1 MKTKKL
7 VAVLFTLMMAFNLA
21 AQGPSKGQCKKSKTP
36 EEKAQRQSEWM
47 KRDLGLT
54 EKQAAEIEKIN
65 LTYAVEA
72 EKMRQEMKEKR
83 KVQVDNKNA
92 ELKKVLT
99 PEQYTK
105 LEQIRAEN
113 KIQRKHK
120 KQQMRRCMQESTT
133 NQPK

>member
-1 MKTKKL
+1 
-7 VAVLFTLMMAFNLA
+7 
-21 AQGPSKGQCKKSKTP
+21 
-36 EEKAQRQSEWM
+36 M

-65 LTYAVEA
+65 LTYAIEA

-105 LEQIRAEN
+105 LEQIRAE
-113 KIQRKHK
+113 KKEQRKHK

>member
-7 VAVLFTLMMAFNLA
+7 LATLFALMMAFSLA
-21 AQGPSKGQCKKSKTP
+21 AQGPAKGQCKKSKTP

-65 LTYAVEA
+65 LTYAIEA

-105 LEQIRAEN
+105 LEQIRAE
-113 KIQRKHK
+113 KKEQRKHK